1 VTAREYILKRK
12 LKNWNF
18 NVVVNSGDFQYVSKI
33 HPLKQR
39 QVRDIVAAAKED
51 SAVKSIIVFG
61 SATRY
66 DCDIDSDLDLCIDWR
81 YECYDNEG
89 VLQSFTQ
96 NMYKHITDVTRGN
109 VDIINKEDL
118 PDTYLT
124 EAVEQGVVVYEQNV

>member
-1 VTAREYILKRK
+1 VTAQEYILKRK

-18 NVVVNSGDFQYVSKI
+18 NVIVNKDDFLCVSKI
-33 HPLKQR
+33 HPLKQG

-51 SAVKSIIVFG
+51 HTVKSITVFG

-66 DCDIDSDLDLCIDWR
+66 DCDIDSDLDLCIDWCCA
-81 YECYDNEG
+81 CYDDGG
-89 VLQSFTQ
+89 VLQPFTR
-96 NMYKHITDVTRGN
+96 NMYKCITDITKGN